1 MLHPPRGCCP
11 RGWCGKIGPVVRQ
24 YLQLGSRTLAYLD
37 NDPEATGKPVLVLV
51 HAFPLGSQMWEPQF
65 RGAFHGWRLLAPDL
79 RGFGGSTDERAEDVA
94 PTIDDYADDVAG
106 LIREVAGGPVVLG
119 GLSLGGY
126 VAFAVMRRAPG
137 LVRALI
143 LADTRAT
150 ADSLEGR
157 AARKA
162 MLTVLEHDGPQGVAR
177 DMMPRL
183 LGATT
188 REQNP
193 DAEETVRL
201 LIKRQ
206 SPAAIRDAIVRMMER
221 PDSPRRCCRRSPCRR
236 WSSWATKT
244 CSRRRPNPRR
254 WWRRCPTRRSCGLPA
269 PVISP
274 ISSRG
279 RRSRPASKTS
289 SASLP
294 PV

>member
-1 MLHPPRGCCP
+1 M
-11 RGWCGKIGPVVRQ
+11 VRQ

-37 NDPEATGKPVLVLV
+37 NDPGATAKPVLVLV

-65 RGAFHGWRLLAPDL
+65 RGSFYGWRILAPDL
-79 RGFGGSTDERAEDVA
+79 RGFGGSTDPRRDDATPTLDDYAEDVA
-94 PTIDDYADDVAG
+94 ALV
-106 LIREVAGGPVVLG
+106 REVAGGPVVLG

-126 VAFAVMRRAPG
+126 VALAVMRRTPG

-143 LADTRAT
+143 LADTRAG
-150 ADSLEGR
+150 ADTLEAR

-177 DMMPRL
+177 DMMPKL

-188 REQNP
+188 REHNP

-206 SPAAIRDAIVRMMER
+206 SPSAIRDAVVRMMER
-221 PDSPRRCCRRSPCRR
+221 PDSTALLPSITVPTLVMVGDEDVLTPPAE
-236 WSSWATKT
+236 SEAMAAAL
-244 CSRRRPNPRR
+244 PNALLVRIA
-254 WWRRCPTRRSCGLPA
+254 GAGHLA
-269 PVISP
+269 NLEQ
-274 ISSRG
+274 G
-279 RRSRPASKTS
+279 MAFEASIEDFL
-289 SASLP
+289 AGLP

>member
-1 MLHPPRGCCP
+1 
-11 RGWCGKIGPVVRQ
+11 VVRQ

-37 NDPEATGKPVLVLV
+37 NDPEAAGKPVLMLV

-65 RGAFHGWRLLAPDL
+65 RGAFHGWRILAPDL
-79 RGFGGSTDERAEDVA
+79 RGFGGSTDERAEGVD

-126 VAFAVMRRAPG
+126 VAFAVMRRAPS
-137 LVRALI
+137 LVRALV
-143 LADTRAT
+143 LADTRAG
-150 ADSLEGR
+150 ADTLEGR
-157 AARKA
+157 AARRA

-188 REQNP
+188 REQNQ

-221 PDSPRRCCRRSPCRR
+221 PDSAPLLPTIAVPTLVVVGEEDVLTPPAESD
-236 WSSWATKT
+236 ALVAAL
-244 CSRRRPNPRR
+244 PN
-254 WWRRCPTRRSCGLPA
+254 
-269 PVISP
+269 
-274 ISSRG
+274 
-279 RRSRPASKTS
+279 ASLVRIAGAGHLANLEQAQAFEAS
-289 SASLP
+289 VEDFLASLP
-294 PV
+294 SA

>member
-1 MLHPPRGCCP
+1 M
-11 RGWCGKIGPVVRQ
+11 VRQ

-65 RGAFHGWRLLAPDL
+65 RGAFHGWRILAPDL
-79 RGFGGSTDERAEDVA
+79 RGFGGSTDERAEEVD

-126 VAFAVMRRAPG
+126 TAFAVMRRAPG

-150 ADSLEGR
+150 GDSLEGR

-177 DMMPRL
+177 DMMPKL

-188 REQNP
+188 RDTNP
-193 DAEETVRL
+193 DAEDTVRL

-221 PDSPRRCCRRSPCRR
+221 PDSTPLLASITVPTLVVVGDEDVLTPP
-236 WSSWATKT
+236 ADAEAMVAAL
-244 CSRRRPNPRR
+244 PN
-254 WWRRCPTRRSCGLPA
+254 
-269 PVISP
+269 
-274 ISSRG
+274 
-279 RRSRPASKTS
+279 ASLVRIVGAGHLVS
-289 SASLP
+289 LEQGQAFEASVDDFLSSLP
-294 PV
+294 PA

>member
-1 MLHPPRGCCP
+1 
-11 RGWCGKIGPVVRQ
+11 
-24 YLQLGSRTLAYLD
+24 
-37 NDPEATGKPVLVLV
+37 VLVLV
-51 HAFPLGSQMWEPQF
+51 HAFPLGAQMWEPQF
-65 RGAFHGWRLLAPDL
+65 RGAFYGWRILAPDL
-79 RGFGGSTDERAEDVA
+79 RGFGGSTDERAEEVD

-126 VAFAVMRRAPG
+126 TAFAVMRRAPG

-177 DMMPRL
+177 DMIPKL
-183 LGATT
+183 LGTTT
-188 REQNP
+188 REHNP

-221 PDSPRRCCRRSPCRR
+221 PDSTPQLASITVPTLVVVGEEDVLTPPAD
-236 WSSWATKT
+236 SEAMVAAIPNATLV
-244 CSRRRPNPRR
+244 RIAGAGHLANLEQ
-254 WWRRCPTRRSCGLPA
+254 GQA
-269 PVISP
+269 FE
-274 ISSRG
+274 
-279 RRSRPASKTS
+279 ASVDDFLS
-289 SASLP
+289 SLP
-294 PV
+294 QP

>member
-1 MLHPPRGCCP
+1 M
-11 RGWCGKIGPVVRQ
+11 VRQ

-37 NDPEATGKPVLVLV
+37 NDPEAAGKPVLMLV

-65 RGAFHGWRLLAPDL
+65 RGAFHGWRILAPDL
-79 RGFGGSTDERAEDVA
+79 RGFGGSTDERAEGVD

-126 VAFAVMRRAPG
+126 VAFAVMRRAPS
-137 LVRALI
+137 LVRALV
-143 LADTRAT
+143 LADTRAG
-150 ADSLEGR
+150 ADTLEGR
-157 AARKA
+157 AARRA

-188 REQNP
+188 REQNQ

-221 PDSPRRCCRRSPCRR
+221 PDSAPLLPTIAVPTLVVVGEEDVLTPPAESD
-236 WSSWATKT
+236 ALVAAL
-244 CSRRRPNPRR
+244 PN
-254 WWRRCPTRRSCGLPA
+254 
-269 PVISP
+269 
-274 ISSRG
+274 
-279 RRSRPASKTS
+279 ASLVRIAGAGHLANLEQAQAFEAS
-289 SASLP
+289 VEDFLASLP
-294 PV
+294 SA

>member
-1 MLHPPRGCCP
+1 MHPPLRP
-11 RGWCGKIGPVVRQ
+11 RSACGKIPPVVRQ

-65 RGAFHGWRLLAPDL
+65 RGAFYGWRILAPDL
-79 RGFGGSTDERAEDVA
+79 RGFGGSTDERAEGVD
-94 PTIDDYADDVAG
+94 PTIDDYAEDVAG

-126 VAFAVMRRAPG
+126 TAFAVMRRTPS
-137 LVRALI
+137 LVRALV
-143 LADTRAT
+143 LADTRAG

-177 DMMPRL
+177 DMMPKL
-183 LGATT
+183 LGPTT
-188 REQNP
+188 REHNP
-193 DAEETVRL
+193 GAEETVRL

-221 PDSPRRCCRRSPCRR
+221 PDSHALLSAITVPTLVVVGEEDVLTPPSESEAMVAALPN
-236 WSSWATKT
+236 ATLV
-244 CSRRRPNPRR
+244 RIAGAGHLANIEQ
-254 WWRRCPTRRSCGLPA
+254 A
-269 PVISP
+269 QAFE
-274 ISSRG
+274 
-279 RRSRPASKTS
+279 ASVEDFL
-289 SASLP
+289 ASLP
-294 PV
+294 QA